1 MYLSCHLLISP
12 EIYLNLICFKWMI
25 CFLQGALYQKNGNLV
40 MAEKVLR
47 DAINIDPTAFQAWW
61 VINLR

>member
-1 MYLSCHLLISP
+1 
-12 EIYLNLICFKWMI
+12 MI

-47 DAINIDPTAFQAWW
+47 DAVNIDPTAFQAWW